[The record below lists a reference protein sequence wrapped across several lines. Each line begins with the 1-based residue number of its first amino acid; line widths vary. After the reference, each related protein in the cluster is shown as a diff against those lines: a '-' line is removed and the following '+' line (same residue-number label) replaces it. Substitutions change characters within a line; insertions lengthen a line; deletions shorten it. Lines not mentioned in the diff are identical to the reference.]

1 MSSILKDGIALKP
14 GSHEIWYC
22 ITAVPYMGADYQILK
37 IRCLMIGKQFLNL
50 YFTSDYGSDLSMPFS
65 LYRL

>member
-1 MSSILKDGIALKP
+1 MSSIVKDDIALR
-14 GSHEIWYC
+14 SVSREIWYC

-50 YFTSDYGSDLSMPFS
+50 YFTSDYGSDL
-65 LYRL
+65 